1 MFEAFKE
8 MKKGFDNINKWSAY
22 IKENNINKSLF
33 SMFLLRKEVEW
44 SEITPELMEEFEN
57 LEGNILD
64 YISIPCYLSL
74 NETYLDVNNNL
85 GAVLSLADGEN
96 HNFTQTSRK
105 QVTVYTD
112 VYVAEKGIV
121 FRKAINEAQDLR
133 IPWGKISDC
142 RIDPSEPKMDGFLF
156 LEIFVNDIAYKVE
169 FRGFLKDSKEIDEA
183 YQFLDYV
190 QSHMTGVKDTGWD

>member
-1 MFEAFKE
+1 MFEIFKE
-8 MKKGFDNINKWSAY
+8 MKKDIGNITKWSAY
-22 IKENNINKSLF
+22 IKENNINRSLF

-44 SEITPELMEEFEN
+44 SDVTLELVEEFQN
-57 LEGNILD
+57 LDGNILD

-85 GAVLSLADGEN
+85 GAVLSLGDGEN

-121 FRKAINEAQDLR
+121 FRKAINESQDLR
-133 IPWGKISDC
+133 IPWEKISDC
-142 RIDPSEPKMDGFLF
+142 RIDPSMPKYDGVCSVLG
-156 LEIFVNDIAYKVE
+156 
-169 FRGFLKDSKEIDEA
+169 R
-183 YQFLDYV
+183 
-190 QSHMTGVKDTGWD
+190 